1 MVLIKQRKQPDRTT
15 NSYRKAKKTLL
26 KPSKSGKIRI
36 GFLVGKDFDPIP
48 KGTQDRNYPER
59 FKRKNN
65 TGPKASGWGGMFHI
79 DVSTGLKMARL
90 HPDIFHI
97 DFMTGKEITQSRL
110 KKNHLNYCVI
120 YDVVVAT
127 YSQGIK
133 FGNQVRRAFQNP
145 ECRVWPSYDY
155 YDWICTKPRY
165 MKQCMK
171 AGIPMIETIFLEN
184 GFHPKEVLRKVQAR
198 GWESFFVKA
207 SAYVCYGNAA
217 IHGKTQDFIDKP
229 ALLEE
234 FAAANKHIESFLVQ
248 PYTLKPNGQVFDEI
262 RNFFIDGQWAYSVY
276 TDGTDDDGV
285 YEMPAGPKKTAS
297 RLLSEK
303 AYQEVL
309 KVSKWQ
315 GKAVVPVMCRI
326 DIGIIPDKGQ
336 AQGFRIFLNEIETEV
351 STWLARYCPFNLADR
366 LGEAFVKKSR
376 ELLSGLLKSGQH
388 IKDKR
393 LIREALLALDDRLGP
408 IV

>member
-1 MVLIKQRKQPDRTT
+1 
-15 NSYRKAKKTLL
+15 
-26 KPSKSGKIRI
+26 
-36 GFLVGKDFDPIP
+36 
-48 KGTQDRNYPER
+48 
-59 FKRKNN
+59 
-65 TGPKASGWGGMFHI
+65 
-79 DVSTGLKMARL
+79 
-90 HPDIFHI
+90 
-97 DFMTGKEITQSRL
+97 
-110 KKNHLNYCVI
+110 
-120 YDVVVAT
+120 
-127 YSQGIK
+127 
-133 FGNQVRRAFQNP
+133 
-145 ECRVWPSYDY
+145 
-155 YDWICTKPRY
+155 
-165 MKQCMK
+165 
-171 AGIPMIETIFLEN
+171 
-184 GFHPKEVLRKVQAR
+184 
-198 GWESFFVKA
+198 
-207 SAYVCYGNAA
+207 
-217 IHGKTQDFIDKP
+217 
-229 ALLEE
+229 
-234 FAAANKHIESFLVQ
+234 
-248 PYTLKPNGQVFDEI
+248 VFDEI